1 MPALPS
7 EYACPVCPQG
17 KGNWV
22 QIFAS
27 AGELSCSKGL
37 HRWNDTQS
45 FLDLNPQMVFKVT
58 VPKAL
63 PQENHTP
70 FNLKIPI
77 SLKTALDAK
86 YGDKAGPTMLGI
98 LWQMLEG
105 EAMIVP
111 ETDIQRL
118 AERLGKRP
126 ANSSELIG
134 LVYSKVCEADDAKDE
149 RDTALK
155 DLKAYE
161 GMYPGRV
168 VVDLGENYS
177 EAREKAKEAQMP
189 VQMWVAKR
197 FTDAMKDN
205 WF

>member
-7 EYACPVCPQG
+7 EYACPACPQG

-27 AGELSCSKGL
+27 AGELSCAKGL
-37 HRWNDTQS
+37 HKWNDTQA
-45 FLDLNPQMVFKVT
+45 FLDANPQMVFKVT

-86 YGDKAGPTMLGI
+86 FGDKAGPTMLGI

-134 LVYSKVCEADDAKDE
+134 LVYALSCQTEEAQQE
-149 RDTALK
+149 RDIAVK
-155 DLKAYE
+155 DVKAYE
-161 GMYPGRV
+161 GMSPGRV
-168 VVDLGENYS
+168 VIDLGDQFT
-177 EAREKAKEAQMP
+177 EAQVKAKDSSLP
-189 VQMWVAKR
+189 VKVWAEQALR
-197 FTDAMKDN
+197 NGLENN

>member
-1 MPALPS
+1 MPALAS
-7 EYACPVCPQG
+7 EYACPACPQG

-27 AGELSCSKGL
+27 AGELSCAKG
-37 HRWNDTQS
+37 HKWNDTAS
-45 FLDLNPQMVFKVT
+45 FLDMNPQMIFKVI

-86 YGDKAGPTMLGI
+86 YGDKAAATMLAI
-98 LWQMLEG
+98 LWQMIEG
-105 EAMIVP
+105 EAMMIP
-111 ETDIQRL
+111 ETDVQRL

-126 ANSSELIG
+126 VNSSDLIG
-134 LVYSKVCEADDAKDE
+134 LVYALSCQAEEAIQE
-149 RDTALK
+149 RDIAVK
-155 DLKAYE
+155 DVKAYE
-161 GMYPGRV
+161 GMSPGRV
-168 VVDLGENYS
+168 VIDLGEHFA
-177 EAREKAKEAQMP
+177 EAQVKAKDASLP
-189 VQMWVAKR
+189 VKVWAEQAIR
-197 FTDAMKDN
+197 GGLESN